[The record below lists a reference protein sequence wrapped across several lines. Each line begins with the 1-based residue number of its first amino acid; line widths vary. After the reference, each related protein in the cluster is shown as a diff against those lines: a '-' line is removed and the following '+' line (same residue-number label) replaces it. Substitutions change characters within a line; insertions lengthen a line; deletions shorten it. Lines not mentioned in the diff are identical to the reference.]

1 MPQGTS
7 SIVMLLVMGVLM
19 YFLMIRPQKKRQ
31 EQEKQMRSSLK
42 VGDRVVTIGGIR
54 GRVTEVRDDSFEIET
69 GSDHMRME
77 FLSQALSYIVR
88 PAAGTSYEKE
98 EEKAVEP
105 QDDNSVDV
113 DVEADVDVD
122 TDK

>member
-1 MPQGTS
+1 MPQGMS
-7 SIVMLLVMGVLM
+7 SIIMLLAMGVLM

-54 GRVTEVRDDSFEIET
+54 GRVTAVRDDSFEIET

-88 PAAGTSYEKE
+88 PAAGTPYDKASAKE
-98 EEKAVEP
+98 TKEP
-105 QDDNSVDV
+105 TDDNTVD
-113 DVEADVDVD
+113 ADEDA
-122 TDK
+122 DK